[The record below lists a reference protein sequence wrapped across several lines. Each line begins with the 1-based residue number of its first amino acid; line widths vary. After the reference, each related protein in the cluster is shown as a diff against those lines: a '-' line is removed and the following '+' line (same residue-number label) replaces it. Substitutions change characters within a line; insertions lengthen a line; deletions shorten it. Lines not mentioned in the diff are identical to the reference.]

1 MRGRCLVFPRKNN
14 SVDVFG
20 SLNISQKVQ
29 ASSGSAG
36 LLSNLA
42 VVDALLGKKDKAI
55 AEAKRTIEMLPISQD
70 AVGGP
75 AVLKNLA
82 VVYTWTDE
90 PHLAFDTLAP
100 LTRIP
105 CGIHYG
111 DLKLHPY
118 WDPLRQDSPFEQL
131 LAELAPSD

>member
-1 MRGRCLVFPRKNN
+1 M
-14 SVDVFG
+14 
-20 SLNISQKVQ
+20 
-29 ASSGSAG
+29 
-36 LLSNLA
+36 A

-90 PHLAFDTLAP
+90 PQRAFETLRY
-100 LTRIP
+100 LTKVP
-105 CGIHYG
+105 SGVYYG
-111 DLKLHPY
+111 DLKLDPY
-118 WDPLRQDSPFEQL
+118 WDPLRKDPRFEQL
-131 LAELAPSD
+131 LTELAPDD

>member
-1 MRGRCLVFPRKNN
+1 
-14 SVDVFG
+14 
-20 SLNISQKVQ
+20 VQ

-55 AEAKRTIEMLPISQD
+55 AEAKRSMLPISQD

-75 AVLKNLA
+75 TVLKNLA

-90 PHLAFDTLAP
+90 PHLAFEILRS
-100 LTRIP
+100 LTKLSS
-105 CGIHYG
+105 GVYYG
-111 DLKLHPY
+111 DLKLDPY
-118 WDPLRQDSPFEQL
+118 WDPLRKDPRFEKL
-131 LAELAPSD
+131 LVELEPGG